1 MDQKIVKYNTTKA
14 VEVDGDRV
22 LRFIGSDSNMDR
34 DGDVIDIN
42 AWNLKQYKNNPVV
55 LLGHKY
61 SDLPVAKT
69 KKVWI
74 DKDKGQLVF
83 DIEFPDA
90 SVSAIGDTLYKLY
103 KNGFMTATSVGF
115 IPDYKTIEYP
125 KNVKG
130 PSRIIRNADLLEISL
145 VSVPANPRA
154 LLTSKSIDEAK
165 RLDIVDELELKQL
178 EGVLD
183 VDTIVPDVKDDINK
197 KVDEVLEQINVL
209 RSELDILKS
218 KVNIKVLYESDESD
232 INTYYSNLIDELKQ

>member
-1 MDQKIVKYNTTKA
+1 MEKDIKIVKYNTTKA
-14 VEVDGDRV
+14 AETEENRV
-22 LRFIGSDSNMDR
+22 LRFIGSDSKVDR

-42 AWNLKQYKNNPVV
+42 AWQLKQYKQNPVV

-61 SDLPVAKT
+61 GELPVAKT
-69 KKVWI
+69 KKVWVNTETQ
-74 DKDKGQLVF
+74 QLMF

-115 IPDYKTIEYP
+115 IPDYKTMEYP

-130 PSRIIRNADLLEISL
+130 INRIIKNADLLEISL

-165 RLDIVDELELKQL
+165 ELNIVDDLELKQL
-178 EGVLD
+178 DDWFEKNIEIETKA
-183 VDTIVPDVKDDINK
+183 TIEAELLQQIDELKAEIVKLK
-197 KVDEVLEQINVL
+197 EQ
-209 RSELDILKS
+209 
-218 KVNIKVLYESDESD
+218 VNIKVLYESSDTD
-232 INTYYSNLIDELKQ
+232 INTFYSNLIDELKN